1 MKRATKKEYIILLLL
16 IIMICGGC
24 ATPPLSKPTVAAHW
38 ALVADVPTN
47 EIVHLSDCYFSKIW
61 PWEEKTEF
69 AEGVFVMTQEVIF
82 LYSGGNSEDILKERE
97 IVLEMRI
104 SEIKRAALL
113 SPVFRNTQLHLK
125 YEDHVSVIE
134 LRTKYDSDD
143 EEGASF
149 VYDYLIRQGVETF
162 IDERKIVRAHPEEVP
177 PWPLWCLAPCAHG
190 GIRWE

>member
-1 MKRATKKEYIILLLL
+1 MKKEYITLFLL
-16 IIMICGGC
+16 IIMIFGGC

-38 ALVADVPTN
+38 ALVADVPTK

-69 AEGVFVMTQEVIF
+69 VEAVFLMTREVIF
-82 LYSGGNSEDILKERE
+82 LYRGGNSEDILKERE
-97 IVLEMRI
+97 IMHEIRI
-104 SEIKRAALL
+104 SEIKRVALL
-113 SPVFRNTQLHLK
+113 SPVFRNTQLQLK
-125 YEDHVSVIE
+125 HEDHVFVIE
-134 LRTKYDSDD
+134 FRTNYDSDD
-143 EEGASF
+143 EEGSTL

-162 IDERKIVRAHPEEVP
+162 IDERKIVRVHPEEVP